1 MKKILIADDHQ
12 VVRKGLKQIL
22 EDEFSDVEFG
32 EAENAAE
39 TLQKVS
45 EKKWDLLILD
55 INMPGRSGL
64 EVLHQLKEEKNM
76 LPVLVLSM
84 HAEEQIAVRT
94 FKSGA
99 WGYLSKDAADTD
111 LVKAIHQILSGKKYI
126 SPRVAELLAE
136 QLENPSGK
144 APHEHL
150 SDREYETFIHLAK
163 GKTVSQIAK
172 EVSLSIPTVSTFRTR
187 ALDKMKMETNSDL
200 IRYAVDN
207 KLI

>member
-1 MKKILIADDHQ
+1 MKRILIADDHQ

-22 EDEFSDVEFG
+22 EDEFSEVEFG

-39 TLQKVS
+39 VLQKVS
-45 EKKWDLLILD
+45 EKKWDILILD

-99 WGYLSKDAADTD
+99 WGYLSKDVADTE

-136 QLENPSGK
+136 QLENPSDK

-150 SDREYETFIHLAK
+150 SGREYETFIHIAK
-163 GKTVSQIAK
+163 GKTVSQIAN
-172 EVSLSIPTVSTFRTR
+172 EISLSIPTVSTFRTR
-187 ALDKMKMETNSDL
+187 TLEKMKLKTNSDL
-200 IRYAVDN
+200 IRYAVNN